1 MGFAV
6 VRWAVFKTRCHEN
19 YPGWSGIP
27 TVDDDNPQYSHRIHA
42 AIYGN
47 MDPINIPPMLAY
59 IPAPWI
65 LWDIVEPPTIIWDLA
80 ATFLQG
86 ALCQRVWKKGT
97 TLKWGML
104 PEVTRCFSNRFQ
116 EKHVTQILSWVF
128 LPSHRSFI
136 KLVEDFQE
144 SPSMNGEIARVSS
157 PFKWC
162 WYLHEK
168 YLHEIPIN
176 QLIYIYII
184 CLTQNVFIMFQNK
197 TYGYQII
204 IHITWITWI
213 TWYMLNMNMNRVSC
227 PFKNL

>member
-1 MGFAV
+1 MKIILVGQGFPQWMTIIPNIATGSMV
-6 VRWAVFKTRCHEN
+6 LLYMVTWIPSI
-19 YPGWSGIP
+19 YPLYVSIF
-27 TVDDDNPQYSHRIHA
+27 
-42 AIYGN
+42 
-47 MDPINIPPMLAY
+47 L
-59 IPAPWI
+59 PAPWI

-116 EKHVTQILSWVF
+116 EKHITQILSWVF

-136 KLVEDFQE
+136 KLVEDLQE

-157 PFKWC
+157 PFKCC

-176 QLIYIYII
+176 QLIYNMFNSK
-184 CLTQNVFIMFQNK
+184 CLYHDSK
-197 TYGYQII
+197 
-204 IHITWITWI
+204 
-213 TWYMLNMNMNRVSC
+213 
-227 PFKNL
+227 

>member
-1 MGFAV
+1 MTSSGFNPHLVCEHLWYAWTSWATTADTIYFDFFLFIIDLNDFKTTAPQMMGFAV

-176 QLIYIYII
+176 QLIYI
-184 CLTQNVFIMFQNK
+184 
-197 TYGYQII
+197 
-204 IHITWITWI
+204 
-213 TWYMLNMNMNRVSC
+213 
-227 PFKNL
+227 